1 MKKNIIGPPIVTHS
15 FLLILSDNM
24 IHNMGSQLGGSY
36 EILYYKRTGH
46 GMWLQV
52 TDIRNKGSQP
62 S

>member
-1 MKKNIIGPPIVTHS
+1 MEKNFRS
-15 FLLILSDNM
+15 ANSNSFFLLILSDNM

-52 TDIRNKGSQP
+52 IDTKQSIKK
-62 S
+62 